1 MDYIDKK
8 IIFILQRQ
16 ADLPLSEISKR
27 VGLSQTPCWNR
38 IRKLEEDGVIEKKVT
53 IINKRKVNLPITVF
67 LMITVR
73 NHNSDWMKK
82 FSEILKKYKNILEAH
97 RITGSQ
103 ADYIIKIVAGSIEE
117 YDEFQQVLI
126 KNIEFN
132 SMSSGISLQELKS
145 TTIFTFKIIIKV
157 YKIL

>member
-38 IRKLEEDGVIEKKVT
+38 IKKLEEEGVIEKKVT
-53 IINKRKVNLPITVF
+53 LINKRKVNLSITVF

-73 NHNSDWMKK
+73 NYNSDWMKK

-103 ADYIIKIVAGSIEE
+103 ADYIIKVVAESIEE

-132 SMSSGISLQELKS
+132 SMSSGISLQELKN
-145 TTIFTFKIIIKV
+145 TTILPIK
-157 YKIL
+157 

>member
-1 MDYIDKK
+1 MDNIDKK

-53 IINKRKVNLPITVF
+53 LINKKKVNLPITVF

-117 YDEFQQVLI
+117 YDKFQQVLI

-145 TTIFTFKIIIKV
+145 TTILPLK
-157 YKIL
+157 

>member
-16 ADLPLSEISKR
+16 SDLPLSEISKR

-53 IINKRKVNLPITVF
+53 IINKRKVKLPVTVF

-73 NHNSDWMKK
+73 NHNSDWMDK
-82 FSEILKKYKNILEAH
+82 FNQILKKYKNILEAH
-97 RITGSQ
+97 RITGPQ
-103 ADYIIKIVAGSIEE
+103 ADYIIKIVAGSIDE

-132 SMSSGISLQELKS
+132 SMSSSISLQELKN
-145 TTIFTFKIIIKV
+145 TTILPIK
-157 YKIL
+157 

>member
-1 MDYIDKK
+1 MDHIDKK

-38 IRKLEEDGVIEKKVT
+38 IKKLEEEGVIEKKVT
-53 IINKRKVNLPITVF
+53 LINKRKVNLSITVF

-73 NHNSDWMKK
+73 NYNSDWMKK

-103 ADYIIKIVAGSIEE
+103 ADYIIKVVAESIEE

-145 TTIFTFKIIIKV
+145 TTILPIK
-157 YKIL
+157 

>member
-38 IRKLEEDGVIEKKVT
+38 IKKLEEDGVIEKKVT
-53 IINKRKVNLPITVF
+53 LINKRKVNLPITVF

-73 NHNSDWMKK
+73 NHNSVWMKK

-103 ADYIIKIVAGSIEE
+103 ADYIIKVVAESIEE

-145 TTIFTFKIIIKV
+145 TTILPIK
-157 YKIL
+157 

>member
-38 IRKLEEDGVIEKKVT
+38 IKKLEEDGVIEKKVT
-53 IINKRKVNLPITVF
+53 IINKRKVNLLITVF

-117 YDEFQQVLI
+117 YDNFQQVLI

-145 TTIFTFKIIIKV
+145 TTILPLK
-157 YKIL
+157 

>member
-73 NHNSDWMKK
+73 NHNSDWMNKL
-82 FSEILKKYKNILEAH
+82 SEILKKYKNILEAH

-145 TTIFTFKIIIKV
+145 TTILPLK
-157 YKIL
+157 

>member
-117 YDEFQQVLI
+117 YDEFQQILI

-132 SMSSGISLQELKS
+132 SMSSGISLQEVKS
-145 TTIFTFKIIIKV
+145 TTILPIR
-157 YKIL
+157 

>member
-8 IIFILQRQ
+8 IVFILQRQ

-38 IRKLEEDGVIEKKVT
+38 IKKLEEDGVIEKKVT
-53 IINKRKVNLPITVF
+53 LINKRKVNLPITVF

-73 NHNSDWMKK
+73 NHNSVWMKK

-103 ADYIIKIVAGSIEE
+103 ADYIIKVVAESIEE

-145 TTIFTFKIIIKV
+145 TTILPIK
-157 YKIL
+157 

>member
-38 IRKLEEDGVIEKKVT
+38 IKKLEEDGVIEKKVT
-53 IINKRKVNLPITVF
+53 LINKRKVNLPITVF

-103 ADYIIKIVAGSIEE
+103 ADYIIKVVAESIEE

-132 SMSSGISLQELKS
+132 SMSSGISLQELKN
-145 TTIFTFKIIIKV
+145 TTILPIK
-157 YKIL
+157 

>member
-38 IRKLEEDGVIEKKVT
+38 IKKLEEDGVIEKKVT
-53 IINKRKVNLPITVF
+53 LINKIKVNLPITVF

-73 NHNSDWMKK
+73 NHNSDWMNK
-82 FSEILKKYKNILEAH
+82 FNEILKKYKNILEAH

-103 ADYIIKIVAGSIEE
+103 ADYIIKVVAESIEE

-145 TTIFTFKIIIKV
+145 TTILPIK
-157 YKIL
+157 

>member
-38 IRKLEEDGVIEKKVT
+38 IKKLEEDGVIEKKVT
-53 IINKRKVNLPITVF
+53 LINKRKVNLPITVF

-103 ADYIIKIVAGSIEE
+103 ADYIIKVVAESIEE

-145 TTIFTFKIIIKV
+145 TTILPVK
-157 YKIL
+157 

>member
-38 IRKLEEDGVIEKKVT
+38 IKKLEEDGVIEKKVT
-53 IINKRKVNLPITVF
+53 LINKRKVNLPITVF

-73 NHNSDWMKK
+73 NYNSDWMKK
-82 FSEILKKYKNILEAH
+82 FNEILKKYKNILEAH

-103 ADYIIKIVAGSIEE
+103 ADYIIKVVAESIEE
-117 YDEFQQVLI
+117 YDDFQQVLI

-145 TTIFTFKIIIKV
+145 TTILPIK
-157 YKIL
+157 